1 MRKFTIVG
9 DGDGIGALRC
19 DGTLLCFLN
28 PDVFK
33 WPDLEKGEVIQVKEL
48 PLQKAGTLRTEETN
62 YDSLY
67 YIQVD
72 VKVSGHC
79 ALEFERFTTKRF
91 HLPPGG
97 SMPVSTIKLLLK
109 PRR

>member
-33 WPDLEKGEVIQVKEL
+33 WPDLAKGEEIQVKEL
-48 PLQKAGTLRTEETN
+48 PLQKGAILSREEETYSN
-62 YDSLY
+62 W
-67 YIQVD
+67 YIIETD
-72 VKVSGHC
+72 IGVSDHC
-79 ALEFERFTTKRF
+79 ALEFECFTTKRF